1 MTRKF
6 FISLLSLACAL
17 CLAACEDALGG
28 SETDTHQH
36 NWSSYYMMDGEKYY
50 QTCAGC
56 DEKKYADSEYDE
68 KDLVVGIYI
77 KSTDGFTY
85 FWTNG
90 SWSVAGFD
98 KSADVSN
105 VTIKKEYRGKPVTS
119 IGEYAFYECTG
130 LTSITIPDSV
140 TSIEEGAFNECS
152 GLTSITMP
160 DGVTSIAAVAF
171 MGCSSL
177 KNVIIPDGVTSIG
190 WDAFSN
196 CSSLTSVTIPD
207 GVTAIDG
214 HAFFHCI
221 SLESITIP
229 NDITSIG
236 NCAFSGCSSLTS
248 ITFNGTKAQWQAIHY
263 FANCAVICTDGEIS
277 R

>member
-17 CLAACEDALGG
+17 CLVACEDALGSG
-28 SETDTHQH
+28 ETDAHQH

-98 KSADVSN
+98 NSSDVSN
-105 VTIKKEYRGKPVTS
+105 VIIKEEYRGKPVTM
-119 IGEYAFYECTG
+119 IGPYAFQNYRSLKSITISNSVIEIMEEAFGGCSS
-130 LTSITIPDSV
+130 LESITIPDSV
-140 TSIEEGAFNECS
+140 TSIGGCAFY
-152 GLTSITMP
+152 
-160 DGVTSIAAVAF
+160 
-171 MGCSSL
+171 GCSSL
-177 KNVIIPDGVTSIG
+177 KSI
-190 WDAFSN
+190 
-196 CSSLTSVTIPD
+196 TIPD
-207 GVTAIDG
+207 GVTEIEYETFKD
-214 HAFFHCI
+214 CS
-221 SLESITIP
+221 SLKSITIP
-229 NDITSIG
+229 NSVTSIRG
-236 NCAFSGCSSLTS
+236 SAFYGCSNLTTVNYRGS
-248 ITFNGTKAQWQAIHY
+248 EAQW
-263 FANCAVICTDGEIS
+263 NEIS
-277 R
+277 IGENNCSIQNATINYNYTK